1 MVAPTNARKIR
12 AALREL
18 ALTYPGAHEDF
29 PWGESVVKVNGK
41 VFIFLGMSE
50 EPGASFCVKLPHSGD
65 IALSLPAFKPAG
77 YGLGKSGWV
86 QAKLEAD
93 DDLPP
98 DLLREW
104 LDESYRAVAPKKLSA
119 TLKPILAAP
128 TPAPKAAPKAKAR
141 VAPKAK
147 AAPKAKITAK
157 AKAKAK
163 PRA

>member
-1 MVAPTNARKIR
+1 MATQTNARKIP
-12 AALREL
+12 AAPREL

-29 PWGESVVKVNGK
+29 PWGESVIKVNGK
-41 VFIFLGMSE
+41 VFVFLGMTE
-50 EPGASFCVKLPHSGD
+50 EPGASFCMKLPHSGD
-65 IALSLPAFKPAG
+65 IALSLPFFKPAG

-86 QAKLEAD
+86 QAKLAAE

-119 TLKPILAAP
+119 TLKPISATP
-128 TPAPKAAPKAKAR
+128 TPAPKAKTAPKAKVVTKAKV
-141 VAPKAK
+141 VAKAK
-147 AAPKAKITAK
+147 AAPKAK
-157 AKAKAK
+157 